1 MRKIG
6 LITILLGCMVIGAFA
21 QKITI
26 KGTAKD
32 AVGKE
37 AVEYVNVVLQTN
49 DSTFV
54 EGTTT
59 NGKGDFQLNK
69 IQEGDYL
76 LVLSGVGYHTQYIAL
91 DGLKRDVNL
100 GDILLEDEVVA
111 MEGVTVSASSQISRS
126 DRKLV
131 FPSERQIQVST
142 NGVNLLQQMM
152 LPRIQV
158 NPMNNEIGL
167 LGGGELQLR
176 INGAKAEIE
185 EIKALQPS
193 DIIRIEYHD
202 NPGLRYGN
210 AEVVLD
216 YIVRR
221 PDTGGNFGLDMSQG
235 VNAMWGE
242 YSVYGKVNHK
252 KSELGVSYYMGPRDF
267 YGMSRSNEEE
277 FHLAD
282 GTTLHRIEEGEPG
295 HGSMFMNNLSV
306 NYSLQRTENSLFSAA
321 FRLRSNNQPHWD
333 YQGILTNVADP
344 TDRIDMIDRN
354 KNSWSRPSLD
364 LYYQRA
370 LKDDQLLVFNIVGTY
385 NREKSRR
392 LYQESLDNE
401 VLTDVNNNV
410 LGNKYSLIGEAIYE
424 KQFSKGNALSFGLR
438 HTQSYA
444 NNEYRNG
451 HSYENNMH
459 QGDTYIYGEYKG
471 KLNKLDYRLGVGV
484 TRSYYKQSGDDE
496 SYENYSFNPRIVLH
510 YALPGNSFIRWR
522 ADISNASPSL
532 GDLSAVEQIVDSL
545 QIRRGNPNL
554 KAYLRYHTE
563 LTYEWQKGLFYGNLW
578 GAYDYQPDAIMDEKY
593 QEGDKIVQTWN
604 NQKDW
609 QKLSGRMTLRVGP
622 IKDMLQFSFTG
633 GVNHYMSHGN
643 TYSHTYT
650 NWFCD
655 AEASFNYKW
664 FSLFWQMNTNWNNFW
679 GETLSGGENIQVLVA
694 YYTHKNLRIGFGAF
708 NPFTDNYKQETE
720 NWNKFAS
727 YKKSNYV
734 KESSRLFI
742 ASVSYNFSFGRKFK
756 TGERRVHNS
765 DDNSGVMSTGK

>member
-1 MRKIG
+1 MRNK
-6 LITILLGCMVIGAFA
+6 LILAILISGIVHGAFA
-21 QKITI
+21 QKIAI
-26 KGTAKD
+26 KGTVKD
-32 AVGKE
+32 ATNK
-37 AVEYVNVVLQTN
+37 AAAEYVNVVLQTS

-54 EGTTT
+54 TGTTT
-59 NGKGDFQLNK
+59 NGKGDFLLNK
-69 IQEGDYL
+69 IHAGDYM
-76 LVLSGVGYHTQYIAL
+76 LVLSSVGYRTQFITL
-91 DGLKRDVNL
+91 DGIKQNVNL
-100 GDILLEDEVVA
+100 GDIFLEDDAIA
-111 MEGVTVSASSQISRS
+111 MDGVTVSASGQISRS
-126 DRKLV
+126 DRKLI
-131 FPSERQIQVST
+131 FPSERQMKVST

-152 LPRIQV
+152 LPRIQI

-221 PDTGGNFGLDMSQG
+221 PDTGGNFGVDLSQG
-235 VNAMWGE
+235 MNAMWGE
-242 YSVYGKVNHK
+242 YNVYGKVNHK
-252 KSELGVSYYMGPRDF
+252 KSEFGVSYYMGPRDF
-267 YGMSRSNEEE
+267 YGMYRDNEEE

-295 HGSMFMNNLSV
+295 HGAMFMNNLSV
-306 NYSLQRTENSLFSAA
+306 NYNLQQTENSLFSAT
-321 FRLRSNNQPHWD
+321 FRLRSNSQPHWD
-333 YQGILTNVADP
+333 YQGVLTNVSDP
-344 TDRIDMIDRN
+344 DDKVNMIDRT
-354 KNSWSRPSLD
+354 KNSWTRPSLD
-364 LYYQRA
+364 LYYQQG
-370 LKDDQLLVFNIVGTY
+370 LKNKQLLIFNVVGTY

-392 LYQESLDNE
+392 LYQESLQDE
-401 VLTDVNNNV
+401 LLTDINNNV
-410 LGNKYSLIGEAIYE
+410 LGDKYSLIGEAIYE

-438 HTQSYA
+438 HTQSLA

-451 HSYENNMH
+451 HHYETDMN
-459 QGDTYIYGEYKG
+459 QGDTYAYGEYRG

-484 TRSYYKQSGDDE
+484 TRSYYKQSGDD
-496 SYENYSFNPRIVLH
+496 SYENYSFNPRLVLH
-510 YALPGNSFIRWR
+510 YALPGNSFIRWKS
-522 ADISNASPSL
+522 DISNASPSL

-563 LTYEWQKGLFYGNLW
+563 LTYEWQKGIFYSNLW
-578 GAYDYQPDAIMDEKY
+578 GAYDYQPNAIMDEKY
-593 QEGDKIVQTWN
+593 QEGDKIVQTWD

-609 QKLSGRMTLRVGP
+609 QKLSGRVTLRVGP

-650 NWFCD
+650 NWYCN
-655 AEASFNYKW
+655 AEASFNYKQ
-664 FSLFWQMNTNWNNFW
+664 FSLYWQMNTNWNNFW
-679 GETLSGGENIQVLVA
+679 GETLSGGENIQVLVM
-694 YYTHKNLRIGFGAF
+694 YYTHKNLRVGLGAF
-708 NPFTDNYKQETE
+708 NPFTDNYKQQTE
-720 NWNKFAS
+720 NWNRFAS
-727 YKKSNYV
+727 YKKTNYV
-734 KESSRLFI
+734 KESSQMFL

-756 TGERRVHNS
+756 AGKRRVNNS
-765 DDNSGVMSTGK
+765 DNDSGVMSSGK

>member
-1 MRKIG
+1 MRNK
-6 LITILLGCMVIGAFA
+6 LILAILISGIVHGAFA
-21 QKITI
+21 QKIAI
-26 KGTAKD
+26 KGTVKD
-32 AVGKE
+32 ATNK
-37 AVEYVNVVLQTN
+37 AAAEYVNVVLQTS

-54 EGTTT
+54 TGTTT
-59 NGKGDFQLNK
+59 NGKGDFLLNK
-69 IQEGDYL
+69 IHAGDYM
-76 LVLSGVGYHTQYIAL
+76 LVLSSVGCRTQFITL
-91 DGLKRDVNL
+91 DGIKQNVNL
-100 GDILLEDEVVA
+100 GDIFLEDDAVA
-111 MEGVTVSASSQISRS
+111 MEGVTVSASGQISRS

-131 FPSERQIQVST
+131 FPSERQMKVST

-152 LPRIQV
+152 LPRIQI

-221 PDTGGNFGLDMSQG
+221 PDTGGNFGVDLSQG
-235 VNAMWGE
+235 MNAMWGE
-242 YSVYGKVNHK
+242 YNVFGKVNHK
-252 KSELGVSYYMGPRDF
+252 KSEFGVSYYMGPRDF
-267 YGMSRSNEEE
+267 YGMYRDNEEE

-295 HGSMFMNNLSV
+295 HGAMFMNNLSV
-306 NYSLQRTENSLFSAA
+306 NYNLQQTENSLFSAT
-321 FRLRSNNQPHWD
+321 FRLRSNSQPHWD
-333 YQGILTNVADP
+333 YQGVLTNVSDP
-344 TDRIDMIDRN
+344 DDKVNMIDRT
-354 KNSWSRPSLD
+354 KNSWTRPSLD
-364 LYYQRA
+364 LYYQQG
-370 LKDDQLLVFNIVGTY
+370 LKNKQLLIFNVVGTY

-392 LYQESLDNE
+392 LYQESLQDE
-401 VLTDVNNNV
+401 LLTDINNNV
-410 LGNKYSLIGEAIYE
+410 LGDKYSLIGEAIYE

-438 HTQSYA
+438 HTQSFA

-451 HSYENNMH
+451 HHYETDMN
-459 QGDTYIYGEYKG
+459 QGDTYAYGEYRG

-484 TRSYYKQSGDDE
+484 TRSYYKQSGDD
-496 SYENYSFNPRIVLH
+496 SYENYSFNPRLVLH
-510 YALPGNSFIRWR
+510 YALPGNSFIRWKS
-522 ADISNASPSL
+522 DISNASPSL
-532 GDLSAVEQIVDSL
+532 GNLSAVEQIVDSL

-563 LTYEWQKGLFYGNLW
+563 LTYEWQKGIFYSNLW
-578 GAYDYQPDAIMDEKY
+578 GAYDYQPDAIMEEKY
-593 QEGDKIVQTWN
+593 QEGDKIVQTWD

-609 QKLSGRMTLRVGP
+609 QKLSGRVTLRVGP

-650 NWFCD
+650 NWYCN
-655 AEASFNYKW
+655 AEASFNYKQ
-664 FSLFWQMNTNWNNFW
+664 FSLYWQMNTNWNNFW
-679 GETLSGGENIQVLVA
+679 GETLSGGENIQVLVM
-694 YYTHKNLRIGFGAF
+694 YYTHKNLRVGLGAF
-708 NPFTDNYKQETE
+708 NPFTDNYKQQTE
-720 NWNKFAS
+720 NWNKYAS
-727 YKKSNYV
+727 YKKTNYV
-734 KESSRLFI
+734 KESSQMFL

-756 TGERRVHNS
+756 AGKRRVNNS
-765 DDNSGVMSTGK
+765 DNDSGVMSSGK

>member
-1 MRKIG
+1 MIA
-6 LITILLGCMVIGAFA
+6 ILLSCMVQGAFA
-21 QKITI
+21 QKIAI
-26 KGTAKD
+26 KGIVKD
-32 AVGKE
+32 ATNKE
-37 AVEYVNVVLQTN
+37 AAEYVNVVLQTS

-59 NGKGDFQLNK
+59 DGKGAFLLNK
-69 IQEGDYL
+69 MNAGDYL
-76 LVLSGVGYHTQYIAL
+76 LVLSSVGYTTQYL
-91 DGLKRDVNL
+91 TLNGVKRDVNL
-100 GDILLEDEVVA
+100 GEILLEDAAVA
-111 MEGVTVSASSQISRS
+111 MEGVTVSASSQISRA

-131 FPSERQIQVST
+131 FPSERQMKVST

-158 NPMNNEIGL
+158 NPMDNSIGL

-221 PDTGGNFGLDMSQG
+221 PDTGGNFGVDLSQG

-242 YSVYGKVNHK
+242 YNVFGKVNHK
-252 KSELGVSYYMGPRDF
+252 KSEFGVSYYMGPRDF
-267 YGMSRSNEEE
+267 YGMSRDNEEE

-295 HGSMFMNNLSV
+295 HGSMFMNNLSL
-306 NYSLQRTENSLFSAA
+306 NYNLQQTENSLFSAT
-321 FRLRSNNQPHWD
+321 FRLRGNSQPHWD
-333 YQGILTNVADP
+333 YQGVLTNVSDPADKVN
-344 TDRIDMIDRN
+344 MIDRT
-354 KNSWSRPSLD
+354 KNSWIRPSLD
-364 LYYQRA
+364 LYYQQG
-370 LKDDQLLVFNIVGTY
+370 LKNDQLLIFNVVGTY

-392 LYQESLDNE
+392 LYQESLQDE
-401 VLTDVNNNV
+401 LLTDINNNV
-410 LGNKYSLIGEAIYE
+410 LGDKYSLIGEAIYE

-438 HTQSYA
+438 HTQSFA

-451 HSYENNMH
+451 HNYETDMN
-459 QGDTYIYGEYKG
+459 QGDTYAYGEYRG

-484 TRSYYKQSGDDE
+484 TRSYYKQSGDE
-496 SYENYSFNPRIVLH
+496 SYENYSFNPRLVLH
-510 YALPGNSFIRWR
+510 YALPGNSFIRWKS
-522 ADISNASPSL
+522 DISNASPSL

-563 LTYEWQKGLFYGNLW
+563 LTYEWQKGIFYSNIW
-578 GAYDYQPDAIMDEKY
+578 GAYDYQPNAIMDEKH
-593 QEGDKIVQTWN
+593 QEGDKIVQTWD

-609 QKLSGRMTLRVGP
+609 QKLSGRLTLRVGP
-622 IKDMLQFSFTG
+622 IKDRLQLSFTG

-643 TYSHTYT
+643 NYSHTYT
-650 NWFCD
+650 NWYY
-655 AEASFNYKW
+655 EGQASFNYKR
-664 FSLFWQMNTNWNNFW
+664 FSLFWQINTNWNNFW
-679 GETLSGGENIQVLVA
+679 GETLSGGENIQILGL
-694 YYTHKNLRIGFGAF
+694 YYKYKDLRLGVGAF
-708 NPFTDNYKQETE
+708 NPFTDNYKVENE
-720 NWNKFAS
+720 NWNQFAS
-727 YKKSNYV
+727 YKTKSYI
-734 KESSRLFI
+734 KESSRMFLV
-742 ASVSYNFSFGRKFK
+742 SLSYNFSFGRKFK
-756 TGERRVHNS
+756 ATQRKVNNS
-765 DDNSGVMSTGK
+765 DNESGVMSTGK

>member
-1 MRKIG
+1 M
-6 LITILLGCMVIGAFA
+6 TAVLLSSMAAGAFA
-21 QKITI
+21 QKIAI
-26 KGTAKD
+26 KGTVKD
-32 AVGKE
+32 ADGK
-37 AVEYVNVVLQTN
+37 APVEYVNVVLLKN

-59 NGKGDFQLNK
+59 NGKGGFLLNK
-69 IQEGDYL
+69 VHTGDYL
-76 LVLSGVGYHTQYIAL
+76 LVLSGVGYHTGYL
-91 DGLKRDVNL
+91 TLEGLKRDVNL
-100 GDILLEDEVVA
+100 GDILLEDDVVA
-111 MEGVTVSASSQISRS
+111 MEGVTVSASGQISRS
-126 DRKLV
+126 DRKLL
-131 FPSERQIQVST
+131 FPSERQVKVST

-185 EIKALQPS
+185 EIKALQPA

-210 AEVVLD
+210 AEIVLD

-221 PDTGGNFGLDMSQG
+221 PDTGGHFGVDLTQG
-235 VNAMWGE
+235 INAVWGE
-242 YSVYGKVNHK
+242 YNVFGKVNHK
-252 KSELGVSYYMGPRDF
+252 KSEFGVSYNMGPRDF
-267 YGMSRSNEEE
+267 YGVSRSNEEK

-282 GTTLHRIEEGEPG
+282 GTVLHRIEEGEPE
-295 HGSMFMNNLSV
+295 HGSMFMNNLSAS
-306 NYSLQRTENSLFSAA
+306 YSLQQTENSFFSAT
-321 FRLRSNNQPHWD
+321 FRLRSNNRPHWD
-333 YQGILTNVADP
+333 YQGILMNVADP
-344 TDRIDMIDRN
+344 ADRINMTDLN

-364 LYYQRA
+364 LYYQQA
-370 LKDDQLLVFNIVGTY
+370 LKNDRFLVFNVVGTY

-392 LYQESLDNE
+392 VYRESVADQL
-401 VLTDVNNNV
+401 LTDVNNDV
-410 LGNKYSLIGEAIYE
+410 SGNKYSLIGEAIYE
-424 KQFSKGNALSFGLR
+424 QRLSEGSALSFGLR

-444 NNEYRNG
+444 NNEYLNG
-451 HSYENNMH
+451 HNYTNNMH

-471 KLNKLDYRLGVGV
+471 KLNKLDYRLGMGV

-496 SYENYSFNPRIVLH
+496 LYENYSFNPRIVLH
-510 YALPGNSFIRWR
+510 YTLPGNSFIRWR
-522 ADISNASPSL
+522 ANIGNASPSL

-545 QIRRGNPNL
+545 QIRRGNPDL
-554 KAYLRYHTE
+554 KAYLCYHTE
-563 LTYEWQKGLFYGNLW
+563 LTYEWQKGIFYGNLW

-593 QEGDKIVQTWN
+593 QEGNKIVQTWN

-609 QKLSGRMTLRVGP
+609 QKVSGRMTVRLGP
-622 IKDMLQFSFTG
+622 VKDRFQLSFTG

-655 AEASFNYKW
+655 AQASFNYKW
-664 FSLFWQMNTNWNNFW
+664 FSLFWQMNTNWNDFR

-708 NPFTDNYKQETE
+708 NPFTDNYKQETQ

-742 ASVSYNFSFGRKFK
+742 AGISYNFSFGRKFK